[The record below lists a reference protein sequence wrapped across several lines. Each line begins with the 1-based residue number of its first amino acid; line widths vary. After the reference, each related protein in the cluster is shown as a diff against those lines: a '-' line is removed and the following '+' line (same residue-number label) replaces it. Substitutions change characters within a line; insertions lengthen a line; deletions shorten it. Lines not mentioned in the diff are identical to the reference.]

1 MKILSSLRSRIFLA
15 SALLAVLCI
24 GVAISL
30 VNVTVTKEAERT
42 LEREI
47 IATGEQV
54 DQLRAER
61 TQTFTM
67 MARLIADLP
76 KLKAAM
82 ETNDPPTVQDIAE
95 RLPVPDAGQP
105 ADGDQY
111 APARCSMRPAD
122 RRAPP
127 RSRRTSRPSATRSP
141 AATA

>member
-1 MKILSSLRSRIFLA
+1 MRVLSSLRSRMFLA

-47 IATGEQV
+47 IATGAQV

-61 TQTFTM
+61 TQTFTL

-82 ETNDPPTVQDIAE
+82 ETNDPPTVQDIAGGY
-95 RLPVPDAGQP
+95 RTQLTANVMLVTNK
-105 ADGDQY
+105 DGKVL
-111 APARCSMRPAD
+111 
-122 RRAPP
+122 
-127 RSRRTSRPSATRSP
+127 
-141 AATA
+141 